1 MLFLKK
7 KRRQG
12 ECRTFAFSVVPP
24 TSLTYILIIKHGNAN
39 ATKSGQFIKWHNTQF
54 LFFKYMFIIGYKQ
67 LTLMF
72 IITNK
77 EFTTLG
83 NQIFEFMSGLYPN
96 LAEVDIE
103 VIHTDLTE
111 DNVFGWTTENNDQN
125 EIEIHNDLS
134 DEDYIITLIHELIH
148 VDQNVRGLRDD
159 EQRENEAYKLE
170 KRLADN
176 FEKYRNALMVERM
189 RQLYPERNWEG
200 VTLVKCY

>member
-1 MLFLKK
+1 
-7 KRRQG
+7 
-12 ECRTFAFSVVPP
+12 
-24 TSLTYILIIKHGNAN
+24 
-39 ATKSGQFIKWHNTQF
+39 
-54 LFFKYMFIIGYKQ
+54 MFIIGYKQ
-67 LTLMF
+67 LTPMF

-96 LAEVDIE
+96 LTTTDIE

-134 DEDYIITLIHELIH
+134 NEDYIITLIHELIH

-176 FEKYRNALMVERM
+176 FEKYRNALMVERLK
-189 RQLYPERNWEG
+189 QLYPERNWEG
-200 VTLVKCY
+200 VTLEKCY

>member
-1 MLFLKK
+1 
-7 KRRQG
+7 
-12 ECRTFAFSVVPP
+12 
-24 TSLTYILIIKHGNAN
+24 
-39 ATKSGQFIKWHNTQF
+39 
-54 LFFKYMFIIGYKQ
+54 
-67 LTLMF
+67 MF

-77 EFTTLG
+77 RFTTLG

-96 LAEVDIE
+96 LTEVDIE
-103 VIHTDLTE
+103 VIPTDLTE
-111 DNVFGWTTENNDQN
+111 DNVFGWTLENNDQN

-159 EQRENEAYKLE
+159 TQREEEAYKLE

-176 FEKYRNALMVERM
+176 FEKYRNALMVQRM
-189 RQLYPERNWEG
+189 KQLYPERNWEG

>member
-1 MLFLKK
+1 
-7 KRRQG
+7 
-12 ECRTFAFSVVPP
+12 
-24 TSLTYILIIKHGNAN
+24 
-39 ATKSGQFIKWHNTQF
+39 
-54 LFFKYMFIIGYKQ
+54 
-67 LTLMF
+67 MF

-96 LAEVDIE
+96 LTEVDIE

-111 DNVFGWTTENNDQN
+111 DNVFGWTLENNDQN

-134 DEDYIITLIHELIH
+134 EEDYITTLIHELIH

-189 RQLYPERNWEG
+189 KQLYPERNWEG
-200 VTLVKCY
+200 VTLEKCY

>member
-1 MLFLKK
+1 M
-7 KRRQG
+7 
-12 ECRTFAFSVVPP
+12 E
-24 TSLTYILIIKHGNAN
+24 
-39 ATKSGQFIKWHNTQF
+39 
-54 LFFKYMFIIGYKQ
+54 YKQ
-67 LTLMF
+67 LTPMF

-96 LAEVDIE
+96 LTTTDIE
-103 VIHTDLTE
+103 VIPTDLTE
-111 DNVFGWTTENNDQN
+111 DNVFGWTLENNDQN

-134 DEDYIITLIHELIH
+134 EKDFITTLIHELIH

-159 EQRENEAYKLE
+159 EKRENEAYKLE

-189 RQLYPERNWEG
+189 KQLYPERNWEG

>member
-1 MLFLKK
+1 
-7 KRRQG
+7 
-12 ECRTFAFSVVPP
+12 
-24 TSLTYILIIKHGNAN
+24 
-39 ATKSGQFIKWHNTQF
+39 
-54 LFFKYMFIIGYKQ
+54 MFIIGYKQ
-67 LTLMF
+67 LTPMF

-96 LAEVDIE
+96 LTTTDIE

-111 DNVFGWTTENNDQN
+111 DNVFGSTTENNDQN

-176 FEKYRNALMVERM
+176 FEKHRNALMVERM
-189 RQLYPERNWEG
+189 KQLYPERNWEG

>member
-1 MLFLKK
+1 
-7 KRRQG
+7 
-12 ECRTFAFSVVPP
+12 
-24 TSLTYILIIKHGNAN
+24 
-39 ATKSGQFIKWHNTQF
+39 
-54 LFFKYMFIIGYKQ
+54 
-67 LTLMF
+67 MF
-72 IITNK
+72 IITGK
-77 EFTTLG
+77 KITTLG
-83 NQIFEFMSGLYPN
+83 NEVYEFMSGLYPN
-96 LAEVDIE
+96 LTEVDIE
-103 VIHTDLTE
+103 VIPTDLTE
-111 DNVFGWTTENNDQN
+111 DNVFGWTLENNDQN

-134 DEDYIITLIHELIH
+134 EKDFITTLIHELIH